1 MKDVEINS
9 RDSYIDVIKGI
20 GIISIVVGHAS
31 WDIDLFGHTYHV
43 GVFVYL
49 YHLAIFFFCSG
60 YLYKDSV
67 KQYWGFVAK
76 KLSGL
81 YKPFIMYTFIY
92 LIMRNFFVDIGII
105 DGVKFDKGDFLIA
118 LTNMFTFNGMAE
130 LLSAFW
136 FLPVLF
142 FAICI
147 FAAILLITDGVPY
160 LKLRGIIRIIVF
172 IFFGIIGLYAIENHL
187 GLLYNM
193 QIAYLMEPV
202 IALGYYFAR
211 YKDRIQKYI
220 NIIGLILSIG
230 LLVWVVE
237 SEIGIIE
244 LIQFSIINVWAFYP
258 VTLCGI
264 YFCLCL
270 GKMICK
276 NIKIA
281 KVFSL
286 LGRRSFD
293 IMAMHFLAFKAV
305 DFVVCHLLGKMDVLS
320 MFPHSFNEIWAIYY
334 FAGIVFPIIVSSF
347 FVRMKKILSDI
358 IWEGKK
364 D

>member
-1 MKDVEINS
+1 MNSVEISN

-20 GIISIVVGHAS
+20 GIVSIVIGHAS
-31 WDIDLFGHTYHV
+31 WDIDLLGHTYHV
-43 GVFVYL
+43 GAFVYL

-67 KQYWGFVAK
+67 KDYWGFVAK

-81 YKPFIMYTFIY
+81 YKPFIFYTIIY
-92 LIMRNFFVDIGII
+92 LMLRNFFVSIGII
-105 DGVKFDKGDFLIA
+105 DGVKFGKEDYLIA
-118 LTNMFTFNGMAE
+118 LTNMLTFNGISE

-147 FAAILLITDGVPY
+147 FAAIQLITDSVPY
-160 LKLRGIIRIIVF
+160 IKLKESIRSIVF
-172 IFFGIIGLYAIENHL
+172 IFFGIIGLYSIENHF
-187 GLLYNM
+187 GLLCNM
-193 QIAYLMEPV
+193 QIAYLMVPI
-202 IALGYYFAR
+202 IAMGHYFAR

-237 SEIGIIE
+237 SEIGMIE

-270 GKMICK
+270 GKVISK
-276 NIKIA
+276 NIQLE

-305 DFVVCHLLGKMDVLS
+305 DFVVCHLLGRMDVLS
-320 MFPHSFNEIWAIYY
+320 LFPHSFNEIWPIYY
-334 FAGIVFPIIVSSF
+334 LAGIVFPLSMRAIYS
-347 FVRMKKILSDI
+347 KIKRGIFHGES
-358 IWEGKK
+358 
-364 D
+364 